1 MMIVGRRNVRLF
13 VLFDV
18 RDVSSHVLQLF
29 KICVSHMCRFL
40 YESHVTSGICML
52 QLLNFCI
59 ILLKG
64 NDKRY
69 NQTKLNPKEGLV
81 LCIMHEEGFSC
92 LFCHLDFVCD
102 KGLDTTHDAGMETAR
117 VFLP

>member
-13 VLFDV
+13 VLFDI

-29 KICVSHMCRFL
+29 EICVSLMCRFL
-40 YESHVTSGICML
+40 YVISGICKL

-59 ILLKG
+59 IILKG

-69 NQTKLNPKEGLV
+69 NQIKLNLKEGT
-81 LCIMHEEGFSC
+81 GF
-92 LFCHLDFVCD
+92 
-102 KGLDTTHDAGMETAR
+102 
-117 VFLP
+117 